1 MDRSSSNWLLGL
13 RLGWAPLTV
22 LIVHRYAGAAWGH
35 EPYIDPVIHTCGGL
49 AMAHMLS
56 ILIVR
61 AEDSIG
67 RLTALGRELMV
78 FGLTAFVTLA
88 WEVGEYFLSAYYN
101 AHLQRSITETIR
113 DMVLGVVGATV
124 YLIVA
129 RVIRKRA
136 SKQS

>member
-1 MDRSSSNWLLGL
+1 MDRSSSRLWLGV
-13 RLGWAPLTV
+13 RLVWAPLSV
-22 LIVHRYAGAAWGH
+22 LVVHRYAGAAWGH

-61 AEDSIG
+61 AQESIG
-67 RLTALGRELMV
+67 RLTALGRDLMV

-88 WEVGEYFLSAYYN
+88 WEVGEYFLSAYYH
-101 AHLQRSITETIR
+101 AHLQRSIAETIR
-113 DMVLGVVGATV
+113 DMVLGVMGATV

-129 RVIRKRA
+129 RFTRK
-136 SKQS
+136 

>member
-1 MDRSSSNWLLGL
+1 MDRSSSRWLLGL
-13 RLGWAPLTV
+13 RLAWAPLTV
-22 LIVHRYAGAAWGH
+22 LVVHRYAGAAWGH
-35 EPYIDPVIHTCGGL
+35 EPYIDPVIHTFGGL

-61 AEDSIG
+61 AQEHVG
-67 RLTALGRELMV
+67 RLTPLGNELMV

-101 AHLQRSITETIR
+101 AHLQRSIAETIR
-113 DMVLGVVGATV
+113 DMVLGVVGASV

-129 RVIRKRA
+129 RLARR
-136 SKQS
+136 